1 MTASDQEAA
10 HLEYEQ
16 LREEVDRLRRLLRQ
30 YGWHEDDCPV
40 VAAGDAWCSC
50 GWAAVQ
56 DELDERARNDR
67 RS

>member
-1 MTASDQEAA
+1 MTASDQDAA

-16 LREEVDRLRRLLRQ
+16 LRAALDRLRRLLRQ

-40 VAAGDAWCSC
+40 VAAGDARCAC
-50 GWAAVQ
+50 GWAADQ
-56 DELDERARNDR
+56 DELDEWARNDR